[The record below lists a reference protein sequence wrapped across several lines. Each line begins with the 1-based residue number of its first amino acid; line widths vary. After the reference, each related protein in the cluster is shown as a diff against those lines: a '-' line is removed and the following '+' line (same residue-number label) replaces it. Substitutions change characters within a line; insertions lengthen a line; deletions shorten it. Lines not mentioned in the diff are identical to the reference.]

1 MAGEKVNQA
10 ENAKDQN
17 AAAVNPASEEATVN
31 PLEAENAQLLEEN
44 EQQRNVIA
52 EQSKTISELLERLKS
67 QTGSDTIELKTTVK
81 KVEKPVIPAP
91 VKFDGKQYKF
101 KFAAFYFKG
110 ERLVSEDVAIDP
122 EKLQEILNEPGQ
134 GILYQIF

>member
-1 MAGEKVNQA
+1 MAGEKTTQA
-10 ENAKDQN
+10 GDLKDQN
-17 AAAVNPASEEATVN
+17 AATVSTVSGEITVN
-31 PLEAENAQLLEEN
+31 PLEAQNAQLLDEIESLK
-44 EQQRNVIA
+44 NVIK
-52 EQSKTISELLERLKS
+52 EQSKTISELSERLKS

-81 KVEKPVIPAP
+81 KVEKPAIPAP
-91 VKFDGKQYKF
+91 VKVGGKQYKF

-110 ERLVSEDVAIDP
+110 ERLVSEDVAINP